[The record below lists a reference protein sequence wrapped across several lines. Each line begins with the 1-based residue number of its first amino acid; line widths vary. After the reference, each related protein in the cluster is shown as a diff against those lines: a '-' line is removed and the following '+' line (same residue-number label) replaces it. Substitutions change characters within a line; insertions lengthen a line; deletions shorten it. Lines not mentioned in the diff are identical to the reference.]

1 MIVANQILINDKNV
15 KYDAPK
21 NREVKSHENNWNSC
35 GFQQNINLR
44 LLLGGKND

>member
-21 NREVKSHENNWNSC
+21 TAK
-35 GFQQNINLR
+35 LR
-44 LLLGGKND
+44 AMRTTAIVWIPTKHKPETTFRRQK